1 MRKSEVREAGYDAMS
16 REQAYLNMLD
26 AAAKIQWNVAMILEA
41 KAVESEKVRN
51 WITNHVLESSF
62 EDHEKQLSEPLDV
75 HDQLVEVIEGLT
87 KLQNGLC
94 SNLKTVLPEADEE
107 GGGTGLDGGFGGL
120 FGGGDFDLEDSSK

>member
-1 MRKSEVREAGYDAMS
+1 MKKSEVREAGYDAMS
-16 REQAYLNMLD
+16 REQAYLNILD

-51 WITNHVLESSF
+51 WILNHVLDSSF
-62 EDHEKQLSEPLDV
+62 EDHEKQLSDPLDV

-94 SNLKTVLPEADEE
+94 SNLKTVLPPEDEE
-107 GGGTGLDGGFGGL
+107 GGGDGGLDGSFSGMF
-120 FGGGDFDLEDSSK
+120 GGDFDLEDSSK